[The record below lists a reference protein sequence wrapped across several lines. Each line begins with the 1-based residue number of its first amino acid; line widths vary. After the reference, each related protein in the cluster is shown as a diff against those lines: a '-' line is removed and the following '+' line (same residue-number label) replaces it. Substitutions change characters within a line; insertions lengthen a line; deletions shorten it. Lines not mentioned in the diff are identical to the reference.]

1 MHQHFETRIISLSD
15 QEEEKE
21 VGKGKLSPGWAL
33 MWGLLQAPSSP
44 LLQESETAGAGLCS
58 STIWHLNGT
67 LL

>member
-33 MWGLLQAPSSP
+33 MWGLLQAPRSP
-44 LLQESETAGAGLCS
+44 LLQEV
-58 STIWHLNGT
+58 
-67 LL
+67 